1 MSINDIQKNF
11 KDLIDSNDK
20 LLDSAL
26 KKYSNSKT
34 PLLNNAEEQ
43 ILNNIEKKALEK
55 QEPNISRC
63 PFFKKQHK
71 DINMKFEPH
80 YQINFLYH
88 PYDFVFDKLNYDTKE
103 KIDNSK
109 TIRNYSRHLR
119 NTLFIRDEKVKKIRK
134 MEFQQS
140 FLIGEELKEKIEKVY
155 LKEDYFEALKGYNL
169 LYSLFKWIEFKNK
182 NRELE
187 IFNHL
192 TEIRENPI
200 NDDDIIKR
208 EIKINEKIQYEKE
221 NYLSM
226 MLHILKRLSYCYM
239 NLRNYKEAMKCL
251 NEALEYANDTL
262 PDIYFRRGQVRMY
275 NKFSNLKEL
284 NLAFGDFT
292 NALCKKITIGEEI
305 IRDHYNKIKK
315 MISEKQKKEIMTAK
329 KFLHNFRYAC
339 DKISSK
345 NLKIPDCLTL
355 NIEMVELNYKVLVEI
370 KETYFYT
377 MRHILKNNDLEKF
390 KKALKE
396 FDNFL
401 DGFYDFEYY
410 YKYDI
415 TNLDSDIYKQL
426 NKLEKNDIELIKTK
440 LIFKPIFD
448 EIKLR
453 KCEEIFMNL
462 QLNQQIYE
470 KAYQTVFEKQ
480 RLMNINPI
488 NNENSNS
495 PLKFIQNYIIN
506 IINDLKRMF
515 QLTNGQFYFMSV
527 IIFIASLTL
536 IIIPIITR

>member
-488 NNENSNS
+488 INENSNS

>member
-1 MSINDIQKNF
+1 MSINDLQNNF
-11 KDLIDSNDK
+11 KDLMDSNDK

-43 ILNNIEKKALEK
+43 ILNNIEKKSLEK

-63 PFFKKQHK
+63 PFFRKQHK

>member
-1 MSINDIQKNF
+1 MSINDLQNNF
-11 KDLIDSNDK
+11 KDLMDSNDK

-396 FDNFL
+396 FDNFS

-488 NNENSNS
+488 INENSNS

>member
-1 MSINDIQKNF
+1 MSINDLQNNF
-11 KDLIDSNDK
+11 KDLMDSNDK

-43 ILNNIEKKALEK
+43 ILNNIEKKSLEK

-63 PFFKKQHK
+63 PFFRKQHK

-488 NNENSNS
+488 INENSNS

>member
-43 ILNNIEKKALEK
+43 ILNNIEKKSLEK

-488 NNENSNS
+488 INENSNS

>member
-488 NNENSNS
+488 INENSNS

-506 IINDLKRMF
+506 LINDLKRMF

>member
-480 RLMNINPI
+480 RLMNINPF

>member
-480 RLMNINPI
+480 RLMNINPF

-506 IINDLKRMF
+506 LINDLKRMF

>member
-43 ILNNIEKKALEK
+43 ILNNIEKKSLEK

-63 PFFKKQHK
+63 PFFRKQHK

-488 NNENSNS
+488 INENSNS

>member
-43 ILNNIEKKALEK
+43 ILNNIEKKSLEK

-63 PFFKKQHK
+63 PFFRKQHK

-262 PDIYFRRGQVRMY
+262 PDSYFRRGQVRMY

-488 NNENSNS
+488 INENSNS

>member
-1 MSINDIQKNF
+1 MSINDLQNNF
-11 KDLIDSNDK
+11 KDLMDSNDK

-43 ILNNIEKKALEK
+43 ILNNIEKKSLEK

-63 PFFKKQHK
+63 PFFRKQHK

-480 RLMNINPI
+480 RLMNINPF

>member
-284 NLAFGDFT
+284 NLALGDFT

-480 RLMNINPI
+480 RLMNINPF

-506 IINDLKRMF
+506 LINDLKRMF

>member
-1 MSINDIQKNF
+1 MSMDDLQKNF
-11 KDLIDSNDK
+11 KELIDSNDK

-34 PLLNNAEEQ
+34 PLLNNTEEQ

-169 LYSLFKWIEFKNK
+169 LYSLFKWIEFKSK

-251 NEALEYANDTL
+251 NEALEYANETL

-284 NLAFGDFT
+284 NLAVGDFT

-515 QLTNGQFYFMSV
+515 QLTNGQFYFMSI

>member
-1 MSINDIQKNF
+1 
-11 KDLIDSNDK
+11 
-20 LLDSAL
+20 
-26 KKYSNSKT
+26 
-34 PLLNNAEEQ
+34 
-43 ILNNIEKKALEK
+43 
-55 QEPNISRC
+55 
-63 PFFKKQHK
+63 
-71 DINMKFEPH
+71 
-80 YQINFLYH
+80 
-88 PYDFVFDKLNYDTKE
+88 
-103 KIDNSK
+103 
-109 TIRNYSRHLR
+109 
-119 NTLFIRDEKVKKIRK
+119 
-134 MEFQQS
+134 
-140 FLIGEELKEKIEKVY
+140 
-155 LKEDYFEALKGYNL
+155 
-169 LYSLFKWIEFKNK
+169 
-182 NRELE
+182 
-187 IFNHL
+187 
-192 TEIRENPI
+192 
-200 NDDDIIKR
+200 
-208 EIKINEKIQYEKE
+208 
-221 NYLSM
+221 
-226 MLHILKRLSYCYM
+226 M

-488 NNENSNS
+488 INENSNS